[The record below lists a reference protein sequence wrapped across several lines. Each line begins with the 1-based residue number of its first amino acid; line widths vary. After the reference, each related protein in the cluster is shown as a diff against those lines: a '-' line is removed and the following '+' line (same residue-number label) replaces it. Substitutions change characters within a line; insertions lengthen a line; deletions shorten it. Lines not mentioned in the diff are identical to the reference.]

1 MENAPSGDSPSV
13 DSPSVDSPSLRQI
26 QSPPAR
32 GASKRKP
39 VLNIERSL
47 KSDNRY
53 QYEVGTLDRCM
64 RILFWCKKSERK
76 KMEQSLI
83 GRYEQYRVKFSALN

>member
-1 MENAPSGDSPSV
+1 MENAPGV
-13 DSPSVDSPSLRQI
+13 DSPTLRQI
-26 QSPPAR
+26 QSPPPPR
-32 GASKRKP
+32 ASKRKP
-39 VLNIERSL
+39 VLNIQRSL
-47 KSDNRY
+47 TSDNRY

-83 GRYEQYRVKFSALN
+83 GRYEQYRVKFYVLN